1 MVPSSELYRSPRG
14 ASRLKQISL
23 DPLESIGLPSKGDSR
38 CGDYSDIYHADTY
51 RRLLNLKTQE
61 DYFGEVVDRY
71 ERCLPVGR
79 NHDALGAA
87 FSSLSLDGFPED
99 RPRRTEANPQKGIL
113 TNAPRVLI
121 DQSREA
127 CIILMAMRKVRE
139 AIVAS
144 GRKDAFAIRA
154 YAFIIRATILMR
166 HMESYHP
173 ALLHLLRNLHT
184 ATPLTK
190 SEHHEFVGLYVL
202 DLSCRQNDLTTAYKV
217 GCHYKYK
224 NAKVERVLKA
234 LVHGNWYTFWK
245 IKTLMSDQQQR
256 LLEYAEEGMRRRALD
271 CLGKSYLS
279 VDKRFLERSA
289 KRQWEQLKDEYDV
302 DWKLEADVITIRQI
316 KRK

>member
-1 MVPSSELYRSPRG
+1 MEPRPELSRPSRG

-38 CGDYSDIYHADTY
+38 CGDYSDICHADTY

-61 DYFGEVVDRY
+61 AYFEKVLDRY
-71 ERCLPVGR
+71 ERCLPFGG
-79 NHDALGAA
+79 NNDALDAT
-87 FSSLSLDGFPED
+87 FSSLSLDGLPED
-99 RPRRTEANPQKGIL
+99 RPRRTEETSQKPIL
-113 TNAPRVLI
+113 TNAPQVSI
-121 DQSREA
+121 GQSREA
-127 CIILMAMRKVRE
+127 CIILMAMRKLRE

-184 ATPLTK
+184 VTPLTA

-202 DLSCRQNDLTTAYKV
+202 DLSCRQKDLATAYKV

-224 NAKVERVLKA
+224 NVKVERVLKA
-234 LVHGNWYTFWK
+234 LVHGNWHAFWK
-245 IKTLMSDQQQR
+245 IKTLMSDHQQR
-256 LLEYAEEGMRRRALD
+256 LLEYAEEGMRKRALD

-279 VDKRFLERSA
+279 VDKGFLERSA
-289 KRQWEQLKDEYDV
+289 KQQWEQLKDEFDV

>member
-1 MVPSSELYRSPRG
+1 MEPRSPRG

-38 CGDYSDIYHADTY
+38 CGDYSDICHADTY

-61 DYFGEVVDRY
+61 DYFGKVVDRY
-71 ERCLPVGR
+71 ERCLPVGG

-99 RPRRTEANPQKGIL
+99 RPRRTEATSQKGIL

-121 DQSREA
+121 DQSRET

-184 ATPLTK
+184 STPLTA

-202 DLSCRQNDLTTAYKV
+202 DLSCRQNDLATAYKV

-234 LVHGNWYTFWK
+234 LVHGNWYAFWK
-245 IKTLMSDQQQR
+245 IKTLMSDQQQQ

-302 DWKLEADVITIRQI
+302 DWKLEADVVTIRQI